1 MQADAKAGAAPESA
15 TNGRLDGATPQ
26 PSASD
31 PWLEDLG
38 AVGLESLRWLS
49 LRAER
54 ARVRMRRHVLELV
67 AASPL
72 VVFGMTVAAL
82 AGLEFAR
89 GVSGAWKALFAARP
103 WLGQIA
109 AGATLLALLVLALH
123 LWVRASEQREI
134 RRLKEKLEDDGPI
147 PDPGAPDA

>member
-1 MQADAKAGAAPESA
+1 MQADAKAGAAPEGA
-15 TNGRLDGATPQ
+15 TNGRLDGASPQ
-26 PSASD
+26 PHVSE

-38 AVGLESLRWLS
+38 AIGLESLRWLS

-54 ARVRMRRHVLELV
+54 ARVRVRRHVLDLV
-67 AASPL
+67 AAAPL

-82 AGLEFAR
+82 AGLEFSR

-109 AGATLLALLVLALH
+109 AGATLLALLALTLH
-123 LWVRASEQREI
+123 VWVRASDRREI
-134 RRLKEKLEDDGPI
+134 RRLQEKLEDEGPS
-147 PDPGAPDA
+147 PESGAPDP